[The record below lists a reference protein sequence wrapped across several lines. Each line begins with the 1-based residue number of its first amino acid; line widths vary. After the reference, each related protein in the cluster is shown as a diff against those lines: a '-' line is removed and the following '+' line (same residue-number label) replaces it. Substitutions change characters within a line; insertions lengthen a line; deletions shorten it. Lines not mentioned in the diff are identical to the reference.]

1 MRKHQIYVLLGLLLL
16 APNVGV
22 AADPV
27 GMSYLKIGA
36 GAEATGMGE
45 AVVSNTDGPTATYWN
60 PGALPFLAG
69 FQAGFV
75 HNESFFD
82 VRQEFAGITRAIG
95 RFGVGLSFHGT
106 WVDNLKAYGNEPA
119 DFLGTFGY
127 YGVAAGISGGYR
139 LTDRWGVGAGVQL
152 LREAIDVYDAS
163 GAAFDFGIQGRE
175 ILPRLDCGLSVLH
188 LGSSLKYI
196 EQSFL
201 LPMTVQGGVSYHIPL
216 PQASSEALLAV
227 EVRKIRDE
235 DTSLRLGIEYRLQKA
250 MSLRAGYRSAL
261 DTEDVSFGLG
271 YRRGKIQADYSYV
284 PFGEDL
290 GSQHRFGIVYRR
302 GTGAGT

>member
-1 MRKHQIYVLLGLLLL
+1 MRKHLTPVLLGAILLL
-16 APNVGV
+16 PKP
-22 AADPV
+22 AAATDPV

-36 GAEATGMGE
+36 GADAVGMGE
-45 AVVSNTDGPTATYWN
+45 AVVSNANGPTATYWN
-60 PGALPFLAG
+60 PGALPFLPG
-69 FQAGFV
+69 LQAAFV

-95 RFGVGLSFHGT
+95 RFGVGVSFHGT

-127 YGVAAGISGGYR
+127 YGIAAGISGGYR
-139 LTDRWGVGAGVQL
+139 LTDTWGVGAGAQL
-152 LREAIDVYDAS
+152 VREAIDVYSAS
-163 GAAFDFGIQGRE
+163 GTAFDFGVQGRDV
-175 ILPRLDCGLSVLH
+175 LPRLDCGLSILH
-188 LGSSLKYI
+188 LGSSMKYV

-201 LPMTVQGGVSYHIPL
+201 LPMTVQGGVTYRL
-216 PQASSEALLAV
+216 PISQASSEALLAV
-227 EVRKIRDE
+227 EARKIRGE
-235 DTSLRLGIEYRLQKA
+235 HASLRLGVEYRLQQA

-271 YRRGKIQADYSYV
+271 YRRGRIQADYSYV

-290 GSQHRFGIVYRR
+290 GAQHRIGITYRR
-302 GTGAGT
+302 PAGTTT

>member
-1 MRKHQIYVLLGLLLL
+1 MNKTLVSVLVGLCLLSPSIGL
-16 APNVGV
+16 

-27 GMSYLKIGA
+27 GMAYLKIGA

-60 PGALPFLAG
+60 PGALPLLQG
-69 FQAGFV
+69 SQAAFV

-82 VRQEFAGITRAIG
+82 VRQEFVGLTRAIG

-106 WVDNLKAYGNEPA
+106 WVDNLKAYGDEPA
-119 DFLGTFGY
+119 DYLGTFGY
-127 YGVAAGISGGYR
+127 YGFAAGVSGGYR
-139 LTDRWGVGAGVQL
+139 LSDAWGVGAGVQL

-163 GAAFDFGIQGRE
+163 GTAFDLGLQGRGV
-175 ILPRLDCGLSVLH
+175 LPHLDCGLSILH
-188 LGSSLKYI
+188 MGSSMKYV
-196 EQSFL
+196 EQSIL
-201 LPMTVQGGVSYHIPL
+201 LPVTIQGGVTYHVPI
-216 PQASSEALLAV
+216 PQANSEALLAV
-227 EVRKIRDE
+227 ELRQIRDE
-235 DTSLRLGIEYRLQKA
+235 DASLRLGLEYRLHQA

-271 YRRGKIQADYSYV
+271 YKRGRIQADYSYV

-290 GSQHRFGIVYRR
+290 GAQHRFGIIYRR
-302 GTGAGT
+302 